1 MLLSI
6 FAFGSTDEDNL
17 AKAKG
22 KREERDLSNDSML
35 GTLFFP
41 SLTEAAGERKLS
53 KDFSLEERKT
63 LSTLFPA

>member
-1 MLLSI
+1 LVQPTKITWLKQ
-6 FAFGSTDEDNL
+6 
-17 AKAKG
+17 KA

>member
-1 MLLSI
+1 
-6 FAFGSTDEDNL
+6 
-17 AKAKG
+17 
-22 KREERDLSNDSML
+22 ML